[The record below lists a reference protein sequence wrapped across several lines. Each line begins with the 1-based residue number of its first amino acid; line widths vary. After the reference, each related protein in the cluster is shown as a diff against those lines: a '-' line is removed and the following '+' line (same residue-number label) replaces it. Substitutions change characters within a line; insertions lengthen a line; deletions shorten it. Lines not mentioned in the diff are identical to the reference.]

1 MNNRLSIQDL
11 ALILSEQTGK
21 STEEALRFLQEFI
34 AVVSEGVYNDKL
46 VKVKGLGTFK
56 IIRVEERA
64 SVSVNSGERFVIPSH
79 YKFTFTP
86 DKELKELVNKPFSLF
101 DTVELNEEV
110 DFSDVDVSAE
120 TSGAEEAADDSSEEI
135 LPDGIPEQAIEAP
148 QTPEPEVKP
157 EPAVEEEAV
166 PQEEAKA
173 EPEPKAEAET
183 TPQEEVEAEPEA
195 ETETT
200 PEPEVEA
207 EPELKAEAETTP
219 KEEVKAEP
227 ESEAETETT
236 PEPEVEAEPEPKVEA
251 ETTPQEEAKAEP
263 KQAEPVSSV
272 SGYKEYRRKR
282 RRSASR
288 KLLFP
293 IACLF
298 VVIVLGIVY
307 IVCLSGRTTV
317 NKNWEPPMAEV
328 GNPTPEAGMNPV
340 PADSTG
346 VTPPDS
352 ASLAADS
359 VVAEP
364 PVVEENQP
372 EETPKSDI
380 LALVTI
386 KAGDRLASFA
396 KQYYGHKFFWVYI
409 YQYNQDIISDPNN
422 IPIGTEL
429 RIPDP
434 GLYGIDATDRSSIDK
449 AAALQS
455 QILGKFSK

>member
-1 MNNRLSIQDL
+1 M
-11 ALILSEQTGK
+11 
-21 STEEALRFLQEFI
+21 RFLQEFI

-157 EPAVEEEAV
+157 EPVVEEEAV
-166 PQEEAKA
+166 PQEEA
-173 EPEPKAEAET
+173 
-183 TPQEEVEAEPEA
+183 QAEPEA

-207 EPELKAEAETTP
+207 EPEPKIEAETTP
-219 KEEVKAEP
+219 KEEA
-227 ESEAETETT
+227 
-236 PEPEVEAEPEPKVEA
+236 
-251 ETTPQEEAKAEP
+251 QAEP
-263 KQAEPVSSV
+263 KPAEPVSSV

-282 RRSASR
+282 RRSTSR

-317 NKNWEPPMAEV
+317 NRNWEPPMEEV

-364 PVVEENQP
+364 SVVEENQP

>member
-135 LPDGIPEQAIEAP
+135 LPNGIPEQAIEAP

-173 EPEPKAEAET
+173 E
-183 TPQEEVEAEPEA
+183 
-195 ETETT
+195 
-200 PEPEVEA
+200 
-207 EPELKAEAETTP
+207 
-219 KEEVKAEP
+219 
-227 ESEAETETT
+227 SEAETETT

-251 ETTPQEEAKAEP
+251 ETTPQEEVEAEP
-263 KQAEPVSSV
+263 KPAEPVSSV
-272 SGYKEYRRKR
+272 SGYKEFRRKR

>member
-148 QTPEPEVKP
+148 QTQEPEVKP

-166 PQEEAKA
+166 PQEE
-173 EPEPKAEAET
+173 
-183 TPQEEVEAEPEA
+183 VEAEPK
-195 ETETT
+195 
-200 PEPEVEA
+200 P
-207 EPELKAEAETTP
+207 
-219 KEEVKAEP
+219 
-227 ESEAETETT
+227 
-236 PEPEVEAEPEPKVEA
+236 
-251 ETTPQEEAKAEP
+251 
-263 KQAEPVSSV
+263 AEPVSSV

-372 EETPKSDI
+372 EETPTSDI

>member
-21 STEEALRFLQEFI
+21 SMEEALRFLQEFI

-135 LPDGIPEQAIEAP
+135 LPDGISEQAVEMP

-157 EPAVEEEAV
+157 EPEPAVEAEAAPKEEM
-166 PQEEAKA
+166 EA
-173 EPEPKAEAET
+173 EPESKTEVEAT
-183 TPQEEVEAEPEA
+183 LKEEVEAEPN
-195 ETETT
+195 
-200 PEPEVEA
+200 PEVETM
-207 EPELKAEAETTP
+207 EEKAEDVPAPSVAVE
-219 KEEVKAEP
+219 KQSIEEPPIAP
-227 ESEAETETT
+227 
-236 PEPEVEAEPEPKVEA
+236 VEK
-251 ETTPQEEAKAEP
+251 P
-263 KQAEPVSSV
+263 KQAEPLQSV
-272 SGYKEYRRKR
+272 PVYSESRRKR
-282 RRSASR
+282 RRSSSR

-293 IACLF
+293 IACLV
-298 VVIVLGIVY
+298 VVIVLGIAY
-307 IVCLSGRTTV
+307 IVCLSGRTAV
-317 NKNWEPPMAEV
+317 NEN
-328 GNPTPEAGMNPV
+328 
-340 PADSTG
+340 ADST
-346 VTPPDS
+346 
-352 ASLAADS
+352 LAEVENPLPVADEDPVLADS
-359 VVAEP
+359 VQMMVTDSAGTIADSVLSASPE
-364 PVVEENQP
+364 VEVSQP
-372 EETPKSDI
+372 EETPKSEI

-396 KQYYGHKFFWVYI
+396 KQFYGHKFFWVYI
-409 YQYNQDIISDPNN
+409 YEYNKDIISDPNN

-434 GLYGIDATDRSSIDK
+434 GLYGIDSTDRNSIDK

-455 QILGKFSK
+455 QILSKFSM

>member
-148 QTPEPEVKP
+148 QTQEPEVKP

-166 PQEEAKA
+166 PQEE
-173 EPEPKAEAET
+173 
-183 TPQEEVEAEPEA
+183 VEAEP
-195 ETETT
+195 
-200 PEPEVEA
+200 
-207 EPELKAEAETTP
+207 
-219 KEEVKAEP
+219 
-227 ESEAETETT
+227 EAETETT

-263 KQAEPVSSV
+263 KPAEPVSSV

>member
-166 PQEEAKA
+166 PQEE
-173 EPEPKAEAET
+173 
-183 TPQEEVEAEPEA
+183 VEAEPK
-195 ETETT
+195 
-200 PEPEVEA
+200 P
-207 EPELKAEAETTP
+207 
-219 KEEVKAEP
+219 
-227 ESEAETETT
+227 
-236 PEPEVEAEPEPKVEA
+236 
-251 ETTPQEEAKAEP
+251 
-263 KQAEPVSSV
+263 AEPVSSV

-352 ASLAADS
+352 ASLATDS

-364 PVVEENQP
+364 PVVEENHP

-449 AAALQS
+449 AAAMQS

>member
-166 PQEEAKA
+166 PQKEAKA
-173 EPEPKAEAET
+173 ESEAETETTPEPEVETEPEPKAEAET
-183 TPQEEVEAEPEA
+183 TPQEEVEAEPKA
-195 ETETT
+195 ETETM
-200 PEPEVEA
+200 
-207 EPELKAEAETTP
+207 
-219 KEEVKAEP
+219 
-227 ESEAETETT
+227 

-263 KQAEPVSSV
+263 KQAEPVPSV

-298 VVIVLGIVY
+298 VVIVLGVVY

-352 ASLAADS
+352 ASLATDS

>member
-157 EPAVEEEAV
+157 EPAVEEE
-166 PQEEAKA
+166 
-173 EPEPKAEAET
+173 T

-195 ETETT
+195 ETETM
-200 PEPEVEA
+200 
-207 EPELKAEAETTP
+207 
-219 KEEVKAEP
+219 
-227 ESEAETETT
+227 

-263 KQAEPVSSV
+263 KPAEPVSSV

-293 IACLF
+293 VACLF

-328 GNPTPEAGMNPV
+328 GKPTPEAGMNPV

>member
-173 EPEPKAEAET
+173 EPEPK
-183 TPQEEVEAEPEA
+183 
-195 ETETT
+195 
-200 PEPEVEA
+200 
-207 EPELKAEAETTP
+207 
-219 KEEVKAEP
+219 
-227 ESEAETETT
+227 TETT
-236 PEPEVEAEPEPKVEA
+236 PEPEVEAEPEPKAEAETTLKEEAKAEPEVEAEPELKAKA
-251 ETTPQEEAKAEP
+251 ETTPQEEVEAEP

-372 EETPKSDI
+372 EETPTSDI

>member
-46 VKVKGLGTFK
+46 VKVKGLGAFK

-120 TSGAEEAADDSSEEI
+120 TSVAEDAADDSSEEI

-157 EPAVEEEAV
+157 EPA

-173 EPEPKAEAET
+173 
-183 TPQEEVEAEPEA
+183 
-195 ETETT
+195 
-200 PEPEVEA
+200 
-207 EPELKAEAETTP
+207 
-219 KEEVKAEP
+219 

-236 PEPEVEAEPEPKVEA
+236 PEPEVEAEPEPEIATEEEKTEVLATPPAAVEQPSEEPPVVSA
-251 ETTPQEEAKAEP
+251 EKP
-263 KQAEPVSSV
+263 KPAEPVSSV

-282 RRSASR
+282 RRNASR

-317 NKNWEPPMAEV
+317 NKNWKPPMAEV

>member
-120 TSGAEEAADDSSEEI
+120 TSGAEDAADDSSEEI
-135 LPDGIPEQAIEAP
+135 LPDGIPEQAVEAP

-166 PQEEAKA
+166 PQEE
-173 EPEPKAEAET
+173 
-183 TPQEEVEAEPEA
+183 VE
-195 ETETT
+195 
-200 PEPEVEA
+200 
-207 EPELKAEAETTP
+207 
-219 KEEVKAEP
+219 AEP

-236 PEPEVEAEPEPKVEA
+236 PEPEVEVEPEPKVEA
-251 ETTPQEEAKAEP
+251 ETTPQEEAQAEP
-263 KQAEPVSSV
+263 KPAEPVSSV

-434 GLYGIDATDRSSIDK
+434 GLYGIDVTDRSSIDK

>member
-157 EPAVEEEAV
+157 EPAVEEEAAL
-166 PQEEAKA
+166 QEEAKA
-173 EPEPKAEAET
+173 EL
-183 TPQEEVEAEPEA
+183 EPEA
-195 ETETT
+195 ETETM

-207 EPELKAEAETTP
+207 EPELKAESETTP
-219 KEEVKAEP
+219 QEEAKAELEP
-227 ESEAETETT
+227 EAETETM

-263 KQAEPVSSV
+263 KPAEPVSSV

-352 ASLAADS
+352 ASLATDS

>member
-166 PQEEAKA
+166 PQKEAKA
-173 EPEPKAEAET
+173 ESEAETETTPEPEVETEPEPKAEAET
-183 TPQEEVEAEPEA
+183 TPQEEVEAEPKA
-195 ETETT
+195 ETETM
-200 PEPEVEA
+200 
-207 EPELKAEAETTP
+207 
-219 KEEVKAEP
+219 
-227 ESEAETETT
+227 

-251 ETTPQEEAKAEP
+251 
-263 KQAEPVSSV
+263 
-272 SGYKEYRRKR
+272 
-282 RRSASR
+282 RRSKSR
-288 KLLFP
+288 
-293 IACLF
+293 A
-298 VVIVLGIVY
+298 
-307 IVCLSGRTTV
+307 
-317 NKNWEPPMAEV
+317 
-328 GNPTPEAGMNPV
+328 EAGR
-340 PADSTG
+340 
-346 VTPPDS
+346 
-352 ASLAADS
+352 AS
-359 VVAEP
+359 VF
-364 PVVEENQP
+364 
-372 EETPKSDI
+372 
-380 LALVTI
+380 
-386 KAGDRLASFA
+386 GFRL
-396 KQYYGHKFFWVYI
+396 
-409 YQYNQDIISDPNN
+409 
-422 IPIGTEL
+422 
-429 RIPDP
+429 
-434 GLYGIDATDRSSIDK
+434 
-449 AAALQS
+449 
-455 QILGKFSK
+455 

>member
-135 LPDGIPEQAIEAP
+135 LPDGIPEQAIETP

-157 EPAVEEEAV
+157 EPAVEEEAA

-173 EPEPKAEAET
+173 EL
-183 TPQEEVEAEPEA
+183 EPEA

-219 KEEVKAEP
+219 
-227 ESEAETETT
+227 
-236 PEPEVEAEPEPKVEA
+236 
-251 ETTPQEEAKAEP
+251 QEEAKAEP
-263 KQAEPVSSV
+263 KPAEPVSSV

-298 VVIVLGIVY
+298 VVIVLGVVY

-328 GNPTPEAGMNPV
+328 GNPTPEVGMNPV
-340 PADSTG
+340 SADSTG

-352 ASLAADS
+352 ASLATDS

>member
-173 EPEPKAEAET
+173 EPE
-183 TPQEEVEAEPEA
+183 A

-219 KEEVKAEP
+219 
-227 ESEAETETT
+227 
-236 PEPEVEAEPEPKVEA
+236 
-251 ETTPQEEAKAEP
+251 QEEAKAEP
-263 KQAEPVSSV
+263 KPAEPVSSV
-272 SGYKEYRRKR
+272 SGYKEYSRKR

-352 ASLAADS
+352 ASLATDS

>member
-120 TSGAEEAADDSSEEI
+120 TSGAEDAADDSSEEI

-148 QTPEPEVKP
+148 QTPEPEV
-157 EPAVEEEAV
+157 E
-166 PQEEAKA
+166 A
-173 EPEPKAEAET
+173 EPELKAEAET
-183 TPQEEVEAEPEA
+183 TPQEEAKAESESEV

-219 KEEVKAEP
+219 QEEAKAES
-227 ESEAETETT
+227 EAEAETETT
-236 PEPEVEAEPEPKVEA
+236 PEPEVEAEPEPKAEA
-251 ETTPQEEAKAEP
+251 ETTPQEEAQAEP
-263 KQAEPVSSV
+263 KQAEPESSV

>member
-173 EPEPKAEAET
+173 E
-183 TPQEEVEAEPEA
+183 
-195 ETETT
+195 
-200 PEPEVEA
+200 
-207 EPELKAEAETTP
+207 
-219 KEEVKAEP
+219 
-227 ESEAETETT
+227 SEAETETT

-251 ETTPQEEAKAEP
+251 ETTPKEGVKAEPEPETETTPEPEVEAEPELKAKAETTPQEEVEAEP

-352 ASLAADS
+352 ASLAVDS

>member
-148 QTPEPEVKP
+148 QTQEPEVKP

-166 PQEEAKA
+166 PQEEVEAEPEAETETTPEPEVEA

-207 EPELKAEAETTP
+207 EPE
-219 KEEVKAEP
+219 
-227 ESEAETETT
+227 
-236 PEPEVEAEPEPKVEA
+236 PKVEA

-263 KQAEPVSSV
+263 KPAEPVSSV

>member
-157 EPAVEEEAV
+157 EPAVEEEA
-166 PQEEAKA
+166 A
-173 EPEPKAEAET
+173 
-183 TPQEEVEAEPEA
+183 
-195 ETETT
+195 
-200 PEPEVEA
+200 
-207 EPELKAEAETTP
+207 
-219 KEEVKAEP
+219 
-227 ESEAETETT
+227 
-236 PEPEVEAEPEPKVEA
+236 
-251 ETTPQEEAKAEP
+251 PQEEAKAEP
-263 KQAEPVSSV
+263 KPAEPVSSV

-372 EETPKSDI
+372 EETPTSDI

>member
-79 YKFTFTP
+79 YKFSFTP

-120 TSGAEEAADDSSEEI
+120 TSGAEDAADDSSEEI

-157 EPAVEEEAV
+157 GPVVEEEAV

-173 EPEPKAEAET
+173 
-183 TPQEEVEAEPEA
+183 
-195 ETETT
+195 
-200 PEPEVEA
+200 
-207 EPELKAEAETTP
+207 
-219 KEEVKAEP
+219 

-236 PEPEVEAEPEPKVEA
+236 PEPEVEAEPEPKAEAETTLKEEAQAEPEAETETMPEPEVEAEPEPKAEA
-251 ETTPQEEAKAEP
+251 ETTPKEEAKAEP
-263 KQAEPVSSV
+263 KPAEPESSV

-352 ASLAADS
+352 ASLAVDS

>member
-120 TSGAEEAADDSSEEI
+120 TSGAEDAADDSSEEI

-148 QTPEPEVKP
+148 QTPEPEV
-157 EPAVEEEAV
+157 
-166 PQEEAKA
+166 
-173 EPEPKAEAET
+173 ET
-183 TPQEEVEAEPEA
+183 EPEA

-207 EPELKAEAETTP
+207 EPEPKAEAETTP
-219 KEEVKAEP
+219 QEEAKAES
-227 ESEAETETT
+227 EAEAETETT
-236 PEPEVEAEPEPKVEA
+236 PEPEVEVEPEPKVEA
-251 ETTPQEEAKAEP
+251 ETTPQEEAQAEP
-263 KQAEPVSSV
+263 KPAEPVSSV

-328 GNPTPEAGMNPV
+328 GNPTPEVGMNPV
-340 PADSTG
+340 SADSTG

-352 ASLAADS
+352 ASLATDS
-359 VVAEP
+359 VVAGP

>member
-56 IIRVEERA
+56 IIREEERA

-157 EPAVEEEAV
+157 EPAVEEEA
-166 PQEEAKA
+166 A
-173 EPEPKAEAET
+173 
-183 TPQEEVEAEPEA
+183 PQEEVEAEPQSEA

-236 PEPEVEAEPEPKVEA
+236 PEPEVEAE
-251 ETTPQEEAKAEP
+251 TTPQEEAKAEP

-272 SGYKEYRRKR
+272 LGYKEYRRKR

-328 GNPTPEAGMNPV
+328 GNPTPEAGMNSV

-346 VTPPDS
+346 VTPSDS

-364 PVVEENQP
+364 PVVEKNQP

-434 GLYGIDATDRSSIDK
+434 GLYGIDATDQSSIDK

>member
-157 EPAVEEEAV
+157 EPAVEEEAA

-173 EPEPKAEAET
+173 
-183 TPQEEVEAEPEA
+183 
-195 ETETT
+195 
-200 PEPEVEA
+200 
-207 EPELKAEAETTP
+207 
-219 KEEVKAEP
+219 

-251 ETTPQEEAKAEP
+251 ETTPKEGVKAEPEPETETTPEPEVEAEPELKAKAETTPQEEVEAEP

-352 ASLAADS
+352 ASLAVDS

>member
-157 EPAVEEEAV
+157 EPEVEEEAV
-166 PQEEAKA
+166 PQEEAK
-173 EPEPKAEAET
+173 
-183 TPQEEVEAEPEA
+183 AEPEA

-219 KEEVKAEP
+219 QEEAKAEP
-227 ESEAETETT
+227 EAETETM
-236 PEPEVEAEPEPKVEA
+236 PEPEVEVEPEPKAEA
-251 ETTPQEEAKAEP
+251 ETTPQEEAQAEP

-352 ASLAADS
+352 ASLATDS

-364 PVVEENQP
+364 PVVEENHP

>member
-46 VKVKGLGTFK
+46 VKVKGLGVFK

-120 TSGAEEAADDSSEEI
+120 TSVAEDAADDSSEEI

-157 EPAVEEEAV
+157 EPAVEEETA

-173 EPEPKAEAET
+173 
-183 TPQEEVEAEPEA
+183 
-195 ETETT
+195 
-200 PEPEVEA
+200 
-207 EPELKAEAETTP
+207 
-219 KEEVKAEP
+219 

-236 PEPEVEAEPEPKVEA
+236 PEPEVEAEPEPEIATEEEKTEVLATPPAAVEQPSEEPPVVSA
-251 ETTPQEEAKAEP
+251 EKP
-263 KQAEPVSSV
+263 KPAEPVSSV

-282 RRSASR
+282 RRNASR

>member
-148 QTPEPEVKP
+148 QTQEPEVKP

-166 PQEEAKA
+166 PQEE
-173 EPEPKAEAET
+173 
-183 TPQEEVEAEPEA
+183 VEAEPK
-195 ETETT
+195 
-200 PEPEVEA
+200 P
-207 EPELKAEAETTP
+207 
-219 KEEVKAEP
+219 
-227 ESEAETETT
+227 
-236 PEPEVEAEPEPKVEA
+236 
-251 ETTPQEEAKAEP
+251 
-263 KQAEPVSSV
+263 AEPVSSV

-364 PVVEENQP
+364 PVVEENHP

>member
-46 VKVKGLGTFK
+46 VKVKGLGAFK

-120 TSGAEEAADDSSEEI
+120 TSGAEDAADDSSEEI

-157 EPAVEEEAV
+157 EPAVEEETA

-173 EPEPKAEAET
+173 EPE
-183 TPQEEVEAEPEA
+183 A
-195 ETETT
+195 ETETM
-200 PEPEVEA
+200 PEPG
-207 EPELKAEAETTP
+207 
-219 KEEVKAEP
+219 
-227 ESEAETETT
+227 
-236 PEPEVEAEPEPKVEA
+236 VEAEPEPEIATEEEKTEVLATPPAAVEQPSEEPPVVSA
-251 ETTPQEEAKAEP
+251 EKP
-263 KQAEPVSSV
+263 KPAEPVSSV

-282 RRSASR
+282 RRNASR

-359 VVAEP
+359 VAAEP

>member
-157 EPAVEEEAV
+157 EPAVEEEAA
-166 PQEEAKA
+166 PQEEAK
-173 EPEPKAEAET
+173 
-183 TPQEEVEAEPEA
+183 AEPEA

-219 KEEVKAEP
+219 
-227 ESEAETETT
+227 
-236 PEPEVEAEPEPKVEA
+236 
-251 ETTPQEEAKAEP
+251 QEETKAEP
-263 KQAEPVSSV
+263 KPAEPVSSV

-352 ASLAADS
+352 VSLAADS

>member
-148 QTPEPEVKP
+148 QTPEPEV
-157 EPAVEEEAV
+157 
-166 PQEEAKA
+166 
-173 EPEPKAEAET
+173 
-183 TPQEEVEAEPEA
+183 
-195 ETETT
+195 
-200 PEPEVEA
+200 EA
-207 EPELKAEAETTP
+207 EPELKA
-219 KEEVKAEP
+219 
-227 ESEAETETT
+227 
-236 PEPEVEAEPEPKVEA
+236 EA

-263 KQAEPVSSV
+263 KPAEPVSSV

-434 GLYGIDATDRSSIDK
+434 GLYGIDAADRSSIDK

>member
-173 EPEPKAEAET
+173 EL
-183 TPQEEVEAEPEA
+183 EPEA
-195 ETETT
+195 ETETM

-207 EPELKAEAETTP
+207 A
-219 KEEVKAEP
+219 
-227 ESEAETETT
+227 
-236 PEPEVEAEPEPKVEA
+236 PEPEVATEEEKTEVLATPPAAVEQPAEEPPVVSVE
-251 ETTPQEEAKAEP
+251 KP
-263 KQAEPVSSV
+263 KPAEPVSSV

>member
-166 PQEEAKA
+166 PQKEAKA
-173 EPEPKAEAET
+173 EPEAETETTPEPEVETEPEPKAEAET
-183 TPQEEVEAEPEA
+183 TPQEEVEAEPKA
-195 ETETT
+195 ETETM
-200 PEPEVEA
+200 
-207 EPELKAEAETTP
+207 
-219 KEEVKAEP
+219 
-227 ESEAETETT
+227 

>member
-120 TSGAEEAADDSSEEI
+120 TSGAEDAADDSSEEI

-173 EPEPKAEAET
+173 ELEPEAETETMPEPEVEAEPEPKAEAET

-195 ETETT
+195 EAETETM
-200 PEPEVEA
+200 PEPEVE
-207 EPELKAEAETTP
+207 
-219 KEEVKAEP
+219 V
-227 ESEAETETT
+227 
-236 PEPEVEAEPEPKVEA
+236 EPEPKAEA

-263 KQAEPVSSV
+263 KQAEPVSSI

>member
-148 QTPEPEVKP
+148 QTPEPEVKS
-157 EPAVEEEAV
+157 EPAVEEEAA

-173 EPEPKAEAET
+173 EPE
-183 TPQEEVEAEPEA
+183 A
-195 ETETT
+195 ETETM
-200 PEPEVEA
+200 
-207 EPELKAEAETTP
+207 
-219 KEEVKAEP
+219 
-227 ESEAETETT
+227 
-236 PEPEVEAEPEPKVEA
+236 PEPEVEAEPEPKIEA
-251 ETTPQEEAKAEP
+251 ETTPQEEAQAEP
-263 KQAEPVSSV
+263 KPAEPVSLV

-282 RRSASR
+282 RRSTSR

-317 NKNWEPPMAEV
+317 NRNWEPPMAEV
-328 GNPTPEAGMNPV
+328 GNPTPEAGMNSV

-346 VTPPDS
+346 VTPSDS

-364 PVVEENQP
+364 PVVEKNQP

>member
-173 EPEPKAEAET
+173 E
-183 TPQEEVEAEPEA
+183 
-195 ETETT
+195 
-200 PEPEVEA
+200 
-207 EPELKAEAETTP
+207 
-219 KEEVKAEP
+219 
-227 ESEAETETT
+227 SEAETETT

-263 KQAEPVSSV
+263 KLEEPVSSV

-352 ASLAADS
+352 ASLATDS

-364 PVVEENQP
+364 LVVEENQP

>member
-166 PQEEAKA
+166 PQEE
-173 EPEPKAEAET
+173 
-183 TPQEEVEAEPEA
+183 VE
-195 ETETT
+195 
-200 PEPEVEA
+200 
-207 EPELKAEAETTP
+207 
-219 KEEVKAEP
+219 AEP

-236 PEPEVEAEPEPKVEA
+236 PEPEVEAEPEPKAEAETTPKEGVKAEPEAETETMPEPEVEAEPEPKVEA
-251 ETTPQEEAKAEP
+251 ETTPQEEAQAEP
-263 KQAEPVSSV
+263 KPAEPVSSV

-282 RRSASR
+282 RRSVSR

-317 NKNWEPPMAEV
+317 NRNWEPPMAEV

>member
-34 AVVSEGVYNDKL
+34 AVVCEGVYNDKL

-157 EPAVEEEAV
+157 EPAVEEE
-166 PQEEAKA
+166 
-173 EPEPKAEAET
+173 T

-195 ETETT
+195 ETETM
-200 PEPEVEA
+200 
-207 EPELKAEAETTP
+207 
-219 KEEVKAEP
+219 
-227 ESEAETETT
+227 

-251 ETTPQEEAKAEP
+251 ETTPQEEAQAEP
-263 KQAEPVSSV
+263 KPAEPVSSV
-272 SGYKEYRRKR
+272 SGYKEYSRKR

>member
-148 QTPEPEVKP
+148 QTQEPEVKP
-157 EPAVEEEAV
+157 EPAVEEEA
-166 PQEEAKA
+166 A
-173 EPEPKAEAET
+173 
-183 TPQEEVEAEPEA
+183 
-195 ETETT
+195 
-200 PEPEVEA
+200 
-207 EPELKAEAETTP
+207 
-219 KEEVKAEP
+219 
-227 ESEAETETT
+227 
-236 PEPEVEAEPEPKVEA
+236 
-251 ETTPQEEAKAEP
+251 PQEEAKAEP
-263 KQAEPVSSV
+263 KPAEPVSSV

-352 ASLAADS
+352 ASLATDS

-364 PVVEENQP
+364 PVVEENHP

>member
-173 EPEPKAEAET
+173 EPKP
-183 TPQEEVEAEPEA
+183 
-195 ETETT
+195 
-200 PEPEVEA
+200 
-207 EPELKAEAETTP
+207 
-219 KEEVKAEP
+219 
-227 ESEAETETT
+227 
-236 PEPEVEAEPEPKVEA
+236 
-251 ETTPQEEAKAEP
+251 
-263 KQAEPVSSV
+263 AEPVSSV

>member
-173 EPEPKAEAET
+173 EPKP
-183 TPQEEVEAEPEA
+183 
-195 ETETT
+195 
-200 PEPEVEA
+200 
-207 EPELKAEAETTP
+207 
-219 KEEVKAEP
+219 
-227 ESEAETETT
+227 
-236 PEPEVEAEPEPKVEA
+236 
-251 ETTPQEEAKAEP
+251 
-263 KQAEPVSSV
+263 AEPVSSV

-352 ASLAADS
+352 ASLAVDS

>member
-157 EPAVEEEAV
+157 EPAVEEEAA
-166 PQEEAKA
+166 PQEEAK
-173 EPEPKAEAET
+173 
-183 TPQEEVEAEPEA
+183 AEPEA

-219 KEEVKAEP
+219 QEEVEAEP
-227 ESEAETETT
+227 KAETETM
-236 PEPEVEAEPEPKVEA
+236 PEPEVEAEPEPKIEA
-251 ETTPQEEAKAEP
+251 ETTPKEEAKAEP
-263 KQAEPVSSV
+263 KPAEPVSSV

-328 GNPTPEAGMNPV
+328 GNPTPEVGMNPV
-340 PADSTG
+340 SADSTG

-352 ASLAADS
+352 ASLATDS

-364 PVVEENQP
+364 LVVEENQP